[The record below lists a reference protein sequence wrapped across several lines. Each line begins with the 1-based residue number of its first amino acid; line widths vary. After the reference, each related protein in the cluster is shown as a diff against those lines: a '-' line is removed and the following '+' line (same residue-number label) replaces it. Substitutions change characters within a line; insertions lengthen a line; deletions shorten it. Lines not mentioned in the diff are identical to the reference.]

1 MAITLY
7 IKAAPGM
14 KFMLEGKPKV
24 RISETAPIAVHAS
37 HYYRKAI
44 KDKDLIELSAEEWGD
59 YLAARSA
66 AQTGTV
72 DANAATTD
80 DAAAAAPGAAAAP
93 SAAAPSA
100 VAQTGAAPS
109 ASSTKASAAST
120 ASAPAN

>member
-7 IKAAPGM
+7 IKAAPGI

-44 KDKDLIELSAEEWGD
+44 KDKDLIELSAQEWAD

-66 AQTGTV
+66 AE
-72 DANAATTD
+72 AERCRRRC
-80 DAAAAAPGAAAAP
+80 
-93 SAAAPSA
+93 SC
-100 VAQTGAAPS
+100 
-109 ASSTKASAAST
+109 
-120 ASAPAN
+120 